1 MSLFSLYK
9 WGSQLQEL
17 PRSLWVRGFRFML
30 PEESCVSG
38 AWGMGTAASGGT
50 APRWEGLVLLVFA
63 IFKTENEIL
72 HRNFKVDFLWEMI
85 TKWKVLNL
93 VSDMPIVVIL
103 FCTHYLFCFR
113 GANQNWTLFFV
124 AKNSCLFPALYFN
137 GVEGCVGQVYFL
149 VGQALG
155 TPEIPTVF
163 IFYLCHIYLKFY
175 TCGFFNHQRSTIKL
189 LQQVEIATPLPNRN
203 FCIARHLSSW

>member
-1 MSLFSLYK
+1 MSVFSLYK

-113 GANQNWTLFFV
+113 GANQNWTLFLV

-163 IFYLCHIYLKFY
+163 IFILVLENGNLRGRGVVV
-175 TCGFFNHQRSTIKL
+175 CGFEDWPSILIQI
-189 LQQVEIATPLPNRN
+189 LPSEN
-203 FCIARHLSSW
+203 